1 MPAQNRSPVTE
12 EEAISLQLSLRRRCE
27 NRNPLDAGSIQI
39 VAGADAAYTKTRIFG
54 AMVCVSY
61 PEIEIIAE
69 SVAEAPVSFPYIPG
83 LFAFR
88 ELPVLEACWPGLG
101 KKPDLVIVEGH
112 GYAHPRR
119 FGLASHLGV
128 VLDVPTIGVAKK
140 ILVGSVQDPGQ
151 ERGSVCRIM
160 EDDEVIGTAVRTREG
175 SKPVYVS
182 RGCGTDLAQ
191 AQEIVLG
198 LTPDHRMPAP
208 LVCADRLCRRQRADW
223 LARQQPG

>member
-27 NRNPLDAGSIQI
+27 NRSPIDAGSIQI

-140 ILVGSVQDPGQ
+140 PLTGEVREPGM
-151 ERGSVCRIM
+151 ERGSVSEII
-160 EDDEVIGTAVRTREG
+160 DGNDVIGMAVRTKQGAR
-175 SKPVYVS
+175 PVYVS
-182 RGCGTDLAQ
+182 RGFGTVLDLAV
-191 AQEIVLG
+191 EIVLG
-198 LTPDHRMPAP
+198 LSRDHRMPEP
-208 LVCADRLCRRQRADW
+208 LVLSDRLCRRKRAEW
-223 LARQQPG
+223 MARQQPS